1 MGRFGCRGD
10 TPESR
15 VIEKFIRVNKRH
27 RRVLEG
33 ILNSTGVFRSQ
44 HQILMFIADC
54 PGVSQKELAGQ
65 LGVSTATVAVS
76 LKKLEQGGYIS
87 RIVDPRD
94 NRYNQ
99 ICVTE
104 KGKKVAQWSISIFEE
119 MERAMFRGFSQ
130 EEFQLLGQLLDR
142 VYDNL
147 ETFAPE
153 KEDDRRKANAERF

>member
-15 VIEKFIRVNKRH
+15 VIEKFIKVNKRH
-27 RRVLEG
+27 RRALDG
-33 ILNSTGVFRSQ
+33 KLNSTGVFRSQ
-44 HQILMFIADC
+44 HQILMFIVDR
-54 PGVSQKELAGQ
+54 PGVSQKELAEQ

-99 ICVTE
+99 LCVTE
-104 KGKKVAQWSISIFEE
+104 KGKEVARCSVSIFEE
-119 MERAMFRGFSQ
+119 MEKVMFKGFTQ

-147 ETFAPE
+147 KVYVPE
-153 KEDDRRKANAERF
+153 KEDII

>member
-1 MGRFGCRGD
+1 M
-10 TPESR
+10 
-15 VIEKFIRVNKRH
+15 
-27 RRVLEG
+27 
-33 ILNSTGVFRSQ
+33 
-44 HQILMFIADC
+44 
-54 PGVSQKELAGQ
+54 SQKELAEQ

-99 ICVTE
+99 LCVTE
-104 KGKKVAQWSISIFEE
+104 KGKEVARCSVSIFEE
-119 MERAMFRGFSQ
+119 MEKVMFQGFTQ

-147 ETFAPE
+147 KVYVPE
-153 KEDDRRKANAERF
+153 KEDII